1 MNLIINLKCW
11 IRDLHIVKI
20 IEIGLFIY
28 SDNKSLR
35 ILVNFDLLWFS
46 YMTDRVT
53 PLEIVKFNFYAANWE
68 LILSLFSSLIDQ
80 NQEFVHFTNNLLH
93 LSAFPGAV
101 KYLNIMVIGYRNRL
115 AVYSESHESIA
126 SQSN

>member
-1 MNLIINLKCW
+1 MNLIFNLKYG

-20 IEIGLFIY
+20 IEIGLFIH

-35 ILVNFDLLWFS
+35 IVVNFDLLWFS
-46 YMTDRVT
+46 YLTDRVA

-68 LILSLFSSLIDQ
+68 LVLSLFSFLIDQ
-80 NQEFVHFTNNLLH
+80 NQESVHLTINLLH
-93 LSAFPGAV
+93 LSAFPGSV
-101 KYLNIMVIGYRNRL
+101 KDLNIIVIGYRNRL
-115 AVYSESHESIA
+115 TVYSESHESIA